1 MSNVPEFARS
11 NDLAAQGGL
20 KSEGGLV
27 VAAISGIALLFSGFS
42 LWETSLKAAN
52 LEVFVPPVVYYA
64 APYGNNFEMINV
76 PVTLVNDGAQ
86 TGTVLHLDLE
96 VTNPRTKQTKRF
108 YSAEFGV
115 WSMDRARARAFTGF
129 SPISLQGNS
138 SRAESI
144 LFYTRGADE
153 KPDRIVS
160 EVGTYQFKLTLVE
173 ARPAAWLSGLLGPRD
188 PIVMTFERTLPFLDH
203 RAFQQGTI
211 SMYSADWTAT
221 GRLPHVSPEAEPP
234 AEAPPPD
241 EPQPSP

>member
-115 WSMDRARARAFTGF
+115 WSMDRARARFHRLLADLAARQF
-129 SPISLQGNS
+129 Q
-138 SRAESI
+138 SRRVDPVLHARRRREAGSDRQRSRHVSVQ
-144 LFYTRGADE
+144 TDSGRGA
-153 KPDRIVS
+153 S
-160 EVGTYQFKLTLVE
+160 GGLAFGS
-173 ARPAAWLSGLLGPRD
+173 AR
-188 PIVMTFERTLPFLDH
+188 T
-203 RAFQQGTI
+203 
-211 SMYSADWTAT
+211 
-221 GRLPHVSPEAEPP
+221 
-234 AEAPPPD
+234 
-241 EPQPSP
+241 